1 MAEVLTVR
9 VVAQVA
15 EIFAEIFRVAVATEA
30 KLDLAK
36 MLAGRSRKWHM
47 FAGIIAHRL

>member
-9 VVAQVA
+9 VVAQV
-15 EIFAEIFRVAVATEA
+15 AEIFRVAVATEA